1 MSSTLRLFWEAAGG
15 NVPEHWEFKT
25 IDELLEHPKAI
36 SVGVMYPGSD
46 TDGGVP
52 LIKVSDVK
60 NGAIASRPSF
70 CISKKVDEEYKRTR
84 LNGSELLLTLV
95 GNPGDCVIVTDEM
108 CGWNV
113 ARALAVIRLKDT
125 QLRSWIRYVLASKPA
140 QHLIEARLNTTVQK
154 TLNLK
159 DVREIGIPIPPREER
174 DSITKVID
182 LIEKNTLLNTQINQ
196 TLESIAQVIF
206 KSWFV
211 DFDPVRAKIAAK
223 QEGKDPELAAMC
235 AISGKNEEE
244 LQQMSEDDF
253 AELQASAAL
262 FPDELVESELG
273 DVPKGWDKYSLS
285 KMITLIGGGTPK
297 RSEPNYWNGDIFWF
311 SVKDVPNEGEV
322 FVITTQEK
330 ISELGLNKSSTKLL
344 PVGTTIITARGTV
357 GKIALVG
364 YEMAMNQSCYGVQ
377 GINGVRQF
385 MTYYLIK
392 NAVEVLKKNTH
403 GAVFD
408 TITQSTFD
416 TVTSIK
422 PSIEMMDLFESK
434 VEKIMGHIKNN
445 LYENNSLIALRDTLL
460 PKLLSGEMDMLGLQ
474 GEGIDG

>member
-1 MSSTLRLFWEAAGG
+1 MKRAAPKSGDIVITREAPMGEVCKIPDNLICCLGQRQVLLRPKHDVDA
-15 NVPEHWEFKT
+15 
-25 IDELLEHPKAI
+25 DYLLY
-36 SVGVMYPGSD
+36 V
-46 TDGGVP
+46 
-52 LIKVSDVK
+52 LQ
-60 NGAIASRPSF
+60 
-70 CISKKVDEEYKRTR
+70 SKKVQEQILWNEGTGSTVSNLRIPVLER
-84 LNGSELLLTLV
+84 LEIPRFGRFEKTI
-95 GNPGDCVIVTDEM
+95 GEI
-108 CGWNV
+108 
-113 ARALAVIRLKDT
+113 LKSLDDK
-125 QLRSWIRYVLASKPA
+125 I
-140 QHLIEARLNTTVQK
+140 HLN
-154 TLNLK
+154 N
-159 DVREIGIPIPPREER
+159 
-174 DSITKVID
+174 
-182 LIEKNTLLNTQINQ
+182 QINQ
-196 TLESIAQVIF
+196 TLESIAQAIF
-206 KSWFV
+206 KSWFI

-223 QEGKDPELAAMC
+223 QEGKDPERAAMC
-235 AISGKNEEE
+235 AISGK
-244 LQQMSEDDF
+244 SEDELDQMTKEDF
-253 AELQASAAL
+253 AELQATATL

-273 DVPKGWDKYSLS
+273 EVPKGWDKYSLS

-460 PKLLSGEMDMLGLQ
+460 PKLLSGELDVSGVQ
-474 GEGIDG
+474 DEVA